1 MNAAEGGQME
11 HDYNMNGVDPMS
23 DYRDSLHFKI
33 SQNLANQAQIL
44 NSGLQGMVQ
53 YQKVES
59 PVEFGKTKLTDYQAI
74 APLGKGT
81 YGEVNKCFHIQTN
94 SVVAIKTFL
103 FEVSFPKSF

>member
-1 MNAAEGGQME
+1 
-11 HDYNMNGVDPMS
+11 
-23 DYRDSLHFKI
+23 
-33 SQNLANQAQIL
+33 
-44 NSGLQGMVQ
+44 MVQ

-103 FEVSFPKSF
+103 FENVTNGINYSTMREISLLKQLRDYPNFVRLLDVIEERGTDKNQIHCVFEYCDTTLFQ